1 MAADFVGALAAGPD
15 SALVRENLTE
25 ARASLALIEAARES
39 AASGSQIVK
48 IR

>member
-1 MAADFVGALAAGPD
+1 MAADFVRAVAAGPD
-15 SALVRENLTE
+15 SPLVRQNLTE

-39 AASGSQIVK
+39 AANGGLAIK